1 MALSSNNLT
10 DIGLGKGV
18 TANFVVQYETS
29 LPNQANVIRNANALL
44 GFVEAE
50 FNATTAWFGTPA
62 NRFGAANRQRVLLN
76 KATGSGAN
84 NSGYGS
90 AINMDAQGGTNNAAN
105 AAAIVGMIFINEWV
119 EILMSAGAGWN
130 AGDSSGEGLS
140 QYCGIVRFQAGHYL
154 YYSSWVDTWLNTLP
168 RQDWVSST
176 EGTDG
181 NAVSFGCALAFIYY
195 LNVQLNLPI
204 GQILAAGASNLAAT
218 YRTLTGDSSSPYQFF
233 AGLLEHVFPSSATAA
248 VPGPVT
254 DDPYLIARTGFW
266 ADKTTFGKDEVQDA
280 INTTG
285 GRWSKAFWFIVEGFS
300 KDSFNALGIGV
311 APFTGPFAGL
321 NGVTIEPNPDIDFEN
336 AASPKAPQRIRIPFD
351 IVFTAAA
358 FANFPASGS
367 TLSELDGSLVR
378 AGTTIP
384 GSRAAMEFELVA
396 GADPYFTNINPS
408 QNNVFYLSQDLRIF
422 TAVPGENS
430 TPVPGGPSFANDTIG
445 GAYTYVQQL
454 LGWLNASFADPG
466 GTDPFAS
473 VLPSQG
479 SALES
484 DSSVAPY
491 SVNISNPFNI
501 QIFNNYSFAI
511 ARVRLRGTSG
521 PAGAASD
528 VRVFFRLW
536 STETADTDFQPGSTY
551 PSNPDAAGFPGFPLV
566 GSGHGTLPFF
576 ASGNGGG
583 GADYGAA
590 GPNIRTMVIPS
601 GDAVWAYFGC
611 FLNLYDGGNVIDG
624 RPISNG

>member
-195 LNVQLNLPI
+195 LNVQLNFPI

-218 YRTLTGDSSSPYQFF
+218 YRTLTGDSARRISSSRGCSNMSFHRRRPLPFQGLSPTIRPNRPH
-233 AGLLEHVFPSSATAA
+233 GLLGRQDDVRQGRGPATPSTNTAW
-248 VPGPVT
+248 
-254 DDPYLIARTGFW
+254 RSS
-266 ADKTTFGKDEVQDA
+266 
-280 INTTG
+280 
-285 GRWSKAFWFIVEGFS
+285 SKAFWFICEGFS
-300 KDSFNALGIGV
+300 KDSSMRSG
-311 APFTGPFAGL
+311 
-321 NGVTIEPNPDIDFEN
+321 
-336 AASPKAPQRIRIPFD
+336 S
-351 IVFTAAA
+351 AAA
-358 FANFPASGS
+358 PLRDRLPA
-367 TLSELDGSLVR
+367 
-378 AGTTIP
+378 
-384 GSRAAMEFELVA
+384 
-396 GADPYFTNINPS
+396 
-408 QNNVFYLSQDLRIF
+408 
-422 TAVPGENS
+422 
-430 TPVPGGPSFANDTIG
+430 
-445 GAYTYVQQL
+445 
-454 LGWLNASFADPG
+454 
-466 GTDPFAS
+466 
-473 VLPSQG
+473 
-479 SALES
+479 
-484 DSSVAPY
+484 
-491 SVNISNPFNI
+491 
-501 QIFNNYSFAI
+501 
-511 ARVRLRGTSG
+511 
-521 PAGAASD
+521 
-528 VRVFFRLW
+528 
-536 STETADTDFQPGSTY
+536 
-551 PSNPDAAGFPGFPLV
+551 
-566 GSGHGTLPFF
+566 
-576 ASGNGGG
+576 
-583 GADYGAA
+583 
-590 GPNIRTMVIPS
+590 
-601 GDAVWAYFGC
+601 
-611 FLNLYDGGNVIDG
+611 
-624 RPISNG
+624 